1 MRETLVEIAG
11 LSTRVVDALE
21 DGAKPT
27 LAVILCHGF
36 GAPGGDLVPCGAQ
49 MIAASP
55 KLAAA
60 ARFYM
65 PAAPM
70 DLSHYGMFGSRAWW
84 MIDFEAIERAMH
96 EGGFR
101 ARLRNERPEGL
112 VEAREQLMTLVTE
125 VQDETGLPTARIA
138 LGGFSQGAML
148 TLDVATQLA
157 ESPAALFQWSG
168 TLMNEEEWRGL
179 APRRAGLKVIQSHG
193 RQDPLLPYDWAE
205 SLRDMLVECGLEVE
219 FMPFDGPHT
228 IPASA
233 IRRAIEVLE
242 AALAT

>member
-1 MRETLVEIAG
+1 MRETLVDIGG
-11 LSTRVVDALE
+11 LSTRVVDALD

-36 GAPGGDLVPCGAQ
+36 GATGGDLVPCGVD
-49 MIAASP
+49 MIRASP

-60 ARFYM
+60 ARFFF
-65 PAAPM
+65 PAGPL

-84 MIDFEAIERAMH
+84 MIDFEAIERAMR
-96 EGGFR
+96 ENSFR

-112 VEAREQLMTLVTE
+112 EQAREQLMKLVAD
-125 VQDETGLPTARIA
+125 VQDETGLPMARIA

-157 ESPAALFQWSG
+157 DSPAALFQWSG
-168 TLMNEEEWRGL
+168 TLMNEDEWRRL

-205 SLRDMLVECGLEVE
+205 SLRDMLVECGLDVE
-219 FMPFDGPHT
+219 FMPFDGPHP

-233 IRRAIEVLE
+233 LRRAMEVLE
-242 AALAT
+242 SAVAK